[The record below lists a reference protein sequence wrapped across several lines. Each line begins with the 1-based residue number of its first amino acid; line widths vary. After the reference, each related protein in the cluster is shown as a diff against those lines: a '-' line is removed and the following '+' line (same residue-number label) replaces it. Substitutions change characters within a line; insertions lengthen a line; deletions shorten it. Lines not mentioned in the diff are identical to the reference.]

1 MGKTTCA
8 AAAALALAE
17 TPVKGGATAG
27 EAASG
32 ASSSSSPVLI
42 VSTDPAHSLGDVL
55 AVALGPEPRRIAT
68 RSGELWALELAAGAA
83 LERWLAPRRSAVADI
98 ALRGTYLDRD
108 DVESLLA
115 LTPPGVDELVAL
127 AEVVRRA
134 AELGCAE
141 VVVDTAPTA
150 HTLRLLAMPEALR
163 RFAALLDALE
173 AKHRLLGARFGA
185 GHQPDEA
192 DQVIA
197 GIDRE
202 GAALAALLRDP
213 DRAGFWW
220 VTLAEPL
227 ALAETRDGLAA
238 LDAAGIAVREVI
250 VNRLVP
256 TRAARA
262 DQPRQLAQ
270 LMALTEAG
278 QVFAGRAL
286 RLINEQR
293 REPRGLPALRKLVA
307 SSRPVRGAPA
317 WDRVGGA
324 ADFPGKERG
333 GRRAAAVESLA
344 GLAAPAVGA
353 RPPGSADLSTLLGK
367 SAVTPAALGADAGR
381 PGRDL
386 PGHSAAGVAT
396 DLAGRSALASLPR
409 QGAASSTGIAAKA
422 GRPVRWGS
430 RLRSPGLPAPIRAL
444 LAPDSLRLLL
454 FGGKGG
460 VGKTTC
466 AAAAALG
473 LAAVGRR
480 VLLLSTDPAHS
491 LGDVLG
497 VALGDDE
504 RPVPGAPG
512 LVARELDAEQS
523 FERWR
528 ARSGD
533 GVDAALT
540 ALTGQV
546 GLGAV
551 LDRPAE
557 DGLSGFVPPG
567 LDEVVALVTL
577 LDAVLPPASEEEPE
591 SRETAEPAF
600 DLVVVDT
607 APTGHTLRLL
617 ALPEV
622 ALAWDHALL
631 SLLLKYREVRPPGAL
646 AADLVEL
653 SRGLKRF
660 TALLQDPARARFVP
674 VARPAELPALE
685 TGRLLAELGRLGIAV
700 PAVLVNAVGDRD
712 GLPAWIARLRRGIP
726 GACAMIVASAAVPPP
741 HGVAGLAGWSAGWR
755 IALPVEKSE
764 AP

>member
-1 MGKTTCA
+1 VGKTTCA
-8 AAAALALAE
+8 AAAALSLAE
-17 TPVKGGATAG
+17 NPRE

-32 ASSSSSPVLI
+32 GSSSARSGDASSGVLV
-42 VSTDPAHSLGDVL
+42 VSTDPAHSLGDAL
-55 AVALGPEPRRIAT
+55 AARLGPEPRRIAT
-68 RSGELWALELAAGAA
+68 RAGVLWALELAAGAA
-83 LERWLAPRRSAVADI
+83 LERWLAPRRATVVDV
-98 ALRGTYLDRD
+98 ALRGTYLDRQ

-134 AELGCAE
+134 GELGCGE

-173 AKHRLLGARFGA
+173 DKHRLLGARFGG

-192 DQVIA
+192 DRAIA

-202 GAALAALLRDP
+202 GAELAALLRNP

-227 ALAETRDGLAA
+227 ALAETHDGLAA

-250 VNRLVP
+250 VNRLLP
-256 TRAARA
+256 PGGSEA
-262 DQPRQLAQ
+262 QEPRRQAQLA
-270 LMALTEAG
+270 ALAEAG
-278 QVFAGRAL
+278 EVLAGRSV
-286 RLINEQR
+286 RVIPEQT
-293 REPRGLPALRKLVA
+293 REPRGLAALRKLVA
-307 SSRPVRGAPA
+307 SSAPGRGMSAEDP
-317 WDRVGGA
+317 
-324 ADFPGKERG
+324 
-333 GRRAAAVESLA
+333 S
-344 GLAAPAVGA
+344 GLAASCLGGQEGGGRAA
-353 RPPGSADLSTLLGK
+353 SAEN
-367 SAVTPAALGADAGR
+367 A
-381 PGRDL
+381 
-386 PGHSAAGVAT
+386 PGHAAAGVAT
-396 DLAGRSALASLPR
+396 HPPGRFTPSFLPR
-409 QGAASSTGIAAKA
+409 QSAATPAGLGGKADRGARPASHPRS
-422 GRPVRWGS
+422 S
-430 RLRSPGLPAPIRAL
+430 RLPGSIRDL
-444 LAPDSLRLLL
+444 LAPEGLRLLL

-466 AAAAALG
+466 AAAAALD
-473 LAAVGRR
+473 LAASGRR

-497 VALGDDE
+497 VELGDDE

-523 FERWR
+523 FQRWR

-533 GVDAALT
+533 GVDQALAALT
-540 ALTGQV
+540 GRA

-551 LDRPAE
+551 LEESGEAGASP
-557 DGLSGFVPPG
+557 GGFVPPG
-567 LDEVVALVTL
+567 FDEVVALVSL
-577 LDAVLPPASEEEPE
+577 LDAVLPSEAPGSTGDSAAGEAAK
-591 SRETAEPAF
+591 TDF

-631 SLLLKYREVRPPGAL
+631 SLLLKYREVRPPGPL

-653 SRGLKRF
+653 SRGFKRF
-660 TALLQDPARARFVP
+660 SALLRDPARARFVP
-674 VARPAELPALE
+674 VARAAELPVRE
-685 TGRLLAELGRLGIAV
+685 TGRLLAALDRLGLAV
-700 PAVLVNAVGDRD
+700 PAVVVNAAEGGHGERR
-712 GLPAWIARLRRGIP
+712 WIGRLRERCAGR
-726 GACAMIVASAAVPPP
+726 ACAMILAPAVVPPP
-741 HGVAGLAGWSAGWR
+741 WGVAGLAGWSAGWR
-755 IALPVEKSE
+755 LADV